1 MVISYIVEAFVLQLE
16 EANHRKEK
24 EKQKKNEDR
33 ERGKDMDDPA

>member
-16 EANHRKEK
+16 EAIYRKEK